1 MKKTALFLLFSLFL
15 ITACDHE
22 NDDDVNVEPCGGE
35 KFMYYK
41 IDGGSKIEIDAY
53 TAKLLI
59 GQGAD
64 GDAYDIWSD
73 DRFYLHTSTTELGT
87 YQYVVDYHTE
97 SGVNL
102 FIPGVIDP
110 FNALTTNI
118 SIQFVIDENGTEVG
132 DCIHI
137 TFNGTYTDANG
148 NHTISGELQIQL
160 DIIHS

>member
-1 MKKTALFLLFSLFL
+1 MKKTILFLLLSLFFVV
-15 ITACDHE
+15 ACDPE
-22 NDDDVNVEPCGGE
+22 SDDDVNLEPCGGE
-35 KFMYYK
+35 EFMFYI
-41 IDGGSKIEIDAY
+41 IDGGNQIDIDAY

-73 DRFYLHTSTTELGT
+73 NNFYLHTSSTETGT
-87 YQYVVDYHTE
+87 YQYVVDYHSD

-110 FNALTTNI
+110 FNTGTTNI
-118 SIQFVIDENGTEVG
+118 DIQFIIDENGTEVG

-137 TFNGTYTDANG
+137 TFNGTYTDGNG
-148 NHTISGELQIQL
+148 NHTISGELQVSL
-160 DIIHS
+160 DVIHS